1 MILFLLYFGLLC
13 YILHFMILDLFVF
26 ITLQYRT
33 GGPRPASKLRSLFYV
48 CTLHCVL
55 QSLLINDDIWL
66 NGGTRLIC
74 IVLVRNGNMC
84 YLGVSDILVV
94 IY

>member
-55 QSLLINDDIWL
+55 QSLLINDDRCNLHLLRFAEDFFLAIKDV
-66 NGGTRLIC
+66 N
-74 IVLVRNGNMC
+74 
-84 YLGVSDILVV
+84 Y
-94 IY
+94 IYNIFCST